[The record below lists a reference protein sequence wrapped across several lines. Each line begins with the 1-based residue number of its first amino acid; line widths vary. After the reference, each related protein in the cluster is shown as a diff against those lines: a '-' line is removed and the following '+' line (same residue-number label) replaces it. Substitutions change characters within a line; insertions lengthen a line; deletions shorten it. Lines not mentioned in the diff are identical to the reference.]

1 MVVEVV
7 VVVVLVLF
15 GVGGVS
21 GDGGGWSDSGF
32 DGGISTQMIRLAFDD
47 TLIGQ
52 DTALPH
58 PPYQPPPYLSVN
70 LWEIFL
76 LVHC

>member
-47 TLIGQ
+47 RLRHGPT
-52 DTALPH
+52 
-58 PPYQPPPYLSVN
+58 PPPISTPSLSFCQLVGN
-70 LWEIFL
+70 IFVGTL
-76 LVHC
+76 LS